1 MVDELEGLSQLVF
14 TNECVNE
21 VNRADVLDH
30 CERFRRCDKLRAY
43 MADSETVVVVVVL
56 IVAAVLF
63 LVFYNK

>member
-1 MVDELEGLSQLVF
+1 MVNGLEGLAQLVF
-14 TNECVNE
+14 TNEYVNE

-30 CERFRRCDKLRAY
+30 CERFRRYDKLPAY